1 MSQKMKVMLS
11 IAAVAALLVTATSMF
26 FKRASNSSGPA
37 VTADSTAGLV
47 SVTTANAPAPSLDSL
62 DTRLTRE
69 GVSIDRWTPQYVDG
83 ILILRGRV
91 ADQATVA
98 KVAEAARQEGFGRV
112 ANLLQLV
119 KLPDDNAIE
128 RDAERRLA
136 GSRALEGC
144 RFNLD
149 AKNGVLT
156 VNGEV
161 ERELQKDAARQIL
174 RNVEG
179 VREVRIQFAS
189 L

>member
-1 MSQKMKVMLS
+1 MSQKMKLTLS
-11 IAAVAALLVTATSMF
+11 IAAVAVLLATATSMF
-26 FKRASNSSGPA
+26 LKRANHSAGPA
-37 VTADSTAGLV
+37 LTADSTAGLV
-47 SVTTANAPAPSLDSL
+47 SLPTTPAPSLDAL
-62 DTRLTRE
+62 DARLTRDSVTIE
-69 GVSIDRWTPQYVDG
+69 RWAPQYVDG

-91 ADQATVA
+91 ADQATA
-98 KVAEAARQEGFGRV
+98 ARIGEAARQEGFGRV
-112 ANLLQLV
+112 ANLLQLI

-128 RDAERRLA
+128 RDAERRLS

-149 AKNGVLT
+149 AKNGILT

-174 RNVEG
+174 RGVEG